1 MIKNA
6 FEVRSDHF
14 EEHPNGC
21 QYHFKRSFSE
31 EPTLSDQVFNL
42 LETAFPGIG
51 ISRAAETGRML
62 GAAWEDASTP
72 FIRFH
77 NDIAVTHVGVLEIPM
92 QIMGQTV
99 TVGGIHGVCTHP
111 EFRRRGYYRE
121 VMTEV
126 LDYCAS
132 RYDTLILTT
141 AQPEFYQPFGF
152 RVVKEHIFST
162 KNDST
167 GGINGFRLVNT
178 SDPDD
183 LKLLHR
189 LIETREP
196 VSNIV
201 GVLHEKAVFFVNEG
215 TKPLHYAED
224 LDLIV
229 SMEIENTQ
237 LKLFDVVGT
246 RIRNLTAILDR
257 IPQRIEEVITYFS
270 CDRLGGDFQA
280 LPHVFEGDSLLMV
293 RGLFAAENKEFM
305 LPRSAR
311 C

>member
-1 MIKNA
+1 MN
-6 FEVRSDHF
+6 
-14 EEHPNGC
+14 
-21 QYHFKRSFSE
+21 QYLFKRSFSE
-31 EPTLSDQVFNL
+31 DPTLSDQLFNL
-42 LETAFPGIG
+42 LETAFPGVG
-51 ISRAAETGRML
+51 ISRAAETARKL

-77 NDIAVTHVGVLEIPM
+77 NDIAVTHVGVVEIPM

-99 TVGGIHGVCTHP
+99 TVAGIHGVCTHP

-141 AQPEFYQPFGF
+141 SQPEFYQPFGF

-162 KNDST
+162 KSDST
-167 GGINGFRLVNT
+167 GGSNGFRLLNT
-178 SDPDD
+178 SDPHD

-189 LIETREP
+189 LLETREP

-215 TKPLHYAED
+215 TRPLHYAED

-229 SMEIENTQ
+229 SMEIKNTQ

-246 RIRNLTAILDR
+246 RICNLTAILSR
-257 IPQRIEEVITYFS
+257 IPQPIEEVITYFS
-270 CDRLGGDFQA
+270 CDRLGRDFQA
-280 LPHVFEGDSLLMV
+280 FPHVFEGDSLLMV
-293 RGLFAAENKEFM
+293 RGLFAAEEKQFM

>member
-1 MIKNA
+1 MN
-6 FEVRSDHF
+6 
-14 EEHPNGC
+14 

-31 EPTLSDQVFNL
+31 DPSLSNKLFNL

-51 ISRAAETGRML
+51 ISRGAETGRML
-62 GAAWEDASTP
+62 GAAWGDASTP
-72 FIRFH
+72 FIRFY

-92 QIMGQTV
+92 QIMGQIV

-132 RYDTLILTT
+132 RYETLMLTT
-141 AQPEFYQPFGF
+141 AQPELYQPFGF

-162 KNDST
+162 KSDSR
-167 GGINGFRLVNT
+167 GWSNGFRLLNT
-178 SDPDD
+178 SDPHD

-189 LIETREP
+189 LLETRESI
-196 VSNIV
+196 SNVV
-201 GVLHEKAVFFVNEG
+201 GVLDEKAVFFVNEG
-215 TKPLHYAED
+215 TRPLRYTEE
-224 LDLIV
+224 LDAIV
-229 SMEIENTQ
+229 SMEIKNTR
-237 LKLFDVVGT
+237 LKLFDVVAT
-246 RIRNLTAILDR
+246 RICNLTAILER

-270 CDRLGGDFQA
+270 PDRLGGDFQVFS
-280 LPHVFEGDSLLMV
+280 HIFEGDSLLMV
-293 RGLFAAENKEFM
+293 RGSFAAEAQQFM

>member
-1 MIKNA
+1 MN
-6 FEVRSDHF
+6 
-14 EEHPNGC
+14 

-31 EPTLSDQVFNL
+31 DPSLSNKLFIL

-51 ISRAAETGRML
+51 ISRAAETGRIL

-72 FIRFH
+72 FIRFY

-162 KNDST
+162 KSDSR
-167 GGINGFRLVNT
+167 GWSNGFRLLNT
-178 SDPDD
+178 SDPHD

-189 LIETREP
+189 LLETRESI
-196 VSNIV
+196 SNVV
-201 GVLHEKAVFFVNEG
+201 GVLDEKAVFFVNEG
-215 TKPLHYAED
+215 TRPLRYTEE
-224 LDLIV
+224 LDAIV
-229 SMEIENTQ
+229 SMEIKNTQ
-237 LKLFDVVGT
+237 LKLFDVVAT
-246 RIRNLTAILDR
+246 RMCNLAAILER
-257 IPQRIEEVITYFS
+257 IPQRIEDVITYFS
-270 CDRLGGDFQA
+270 PDRLGGDFQA
-280 LPHVFEGDSLLMV
+280 FSHIFEGDSLLMV
-293 RGLFAAENKEFM
+293 RGSFAAEEKQFM

>member
-1 MIKNA
+1 MN
-6 FEVRSDHF
+6 
-14 EEHPNGC
+14 
-21 QYHFKRSFSE
+21 QYLFKRSFSE
-31 EPTLSDQVFNL
+31 NPTLSAQLFNL

-62 GAAWEDASTP
+62 GASWEDASTP
-72 FIRFH
+72 FIRFY

-99 TVGGIHGVCTHP
+99 TVGGIHAVCTHP

-162 KNDST
+162 KSDSR
-167 GGINGFRLVNT
+167 GWSNGFRLLNT
-178 SDPDD
+178 SDPHD

-189 LIETREP
+189 LLETREP

-224 LDLIV
+224 LDVIV

-246 RIRNLTAILDR
+246 RICNLTAILSR

-280 LPHVFEGDSLLMV
+280 FSHVFEGDSLLMV
-293 RGLFAAENKEFM
+293 RGLFAAEEKQFM

>member
-1 MIKNA
+1 MN
-6 FEVRSDHF
+6 
-14 EEHPNGC
+14 

-31 EPTLSDQVFNL
+31 DPSLSNKLFNL

-72 FIRFH
+72 FIRFY

-121 VMTEV
+121 VMTEL

-132 RYDTLILTT
+132 RYDTLMLTT

-152 RVVKEHIFST
+152 RVVKEHIFRT
-162 KNDST
+162 KSDST
-167 GGINGFRLVNT
+167 GWLNGFRLLNT
-178 SDPDD
+178 SDPND

-189 LIETREP
+189 LLETREP

-201 GVLHEKAVFFVNEG
+201 GILDEKAVFFVNEG
-215 TKPLHYAED
+215 TRPLHYAAD

-237 LKLFDVVGT
+237 LKLFDLVAKK
-246 RIRNLTAILDR
+246 ICDLDSILER

-280 LPHVFEGDSLLMV
+280 FSHVFEGDSLLMV
-293 RGLFAAENKEFM
+293 RGSFAAEDQQFM

>member
-1 MIKNA
+1 M
-6 FEVRSDHF
+6 VS
-14 EEHPNGC
+14 

-31 EPTLSDQVFNL
+31 DPTLSDQLFNL

-72 FIRFH
+72 FIRFQ
-77 NDIAVTHVGVLEIPM
+77 NDIAVTHVGVVEIPM

-99 TVGGIHGVCTHP
+99 TVGGIHAVCTHP

-162 KNDST
+162 KSDSRDWN
-167 GGINGFRLVNT
+167 NGFQLLNT
-178 SDPDD
+178 EDPHD

-189 LIETREP
+189 LLETREP

-224 LDLIV
+224 LDLII
-229 SMEIENTQ
+229 SIEIENTQ

-246 RIRNLTAILDR
+246 RMCNLAAILDR

-280 LPHVFEGDSLLMV
+280 FSHVFEGDSLLMV
-293 RGLFAAENKEFM
+293 RGLFAAEDQQFM